1 MQLIY
6 FIVNKDSVQL
16 GICTSLKL
24 KILMPE
30 AQDIFASI
38 LSTIMNLVIIIIFWV
53 TKNESILKLNNTNST
68 MLIFTLIPLFR
79 LIEFL
84 GKK

>member
-1 MQLIY
+1 
-6 FIVNKDSVQL
+6 
-16 GICTSLKL
+16 
-24 KILMPE
+24 MPE
-30 AQDIFASI
+30 AQDVFASI
-38 LSTIMNLVIIIIFWV
+38 ISTIMNLVIIIIFWV
-53 TKNESILKLNNTNST
+53 TKNETILKLNNTNST

>member
-1 MQLIY
+1 
-6 FIVNKDSVQL
+6 
-16 GICTSLKL
+16 
-24 KILMPE
+24 
-30 AQDIFASI
+30 
-38 LSTIMNLVIIIIFWV
+38 MNLVIIIIFWV
-53 TKNESILKLNNTNST
+53 TKNETILKLNNTNST